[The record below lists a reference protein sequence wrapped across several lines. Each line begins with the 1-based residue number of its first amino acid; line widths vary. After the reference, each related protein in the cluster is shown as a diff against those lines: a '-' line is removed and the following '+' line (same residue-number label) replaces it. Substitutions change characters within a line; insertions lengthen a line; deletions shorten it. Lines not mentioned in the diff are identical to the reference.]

1 LQNLKHLKHNLVE
14 QPITEQLNMVF
25 ELQLMHDINVF
36 VLGQFEHDKEQFL
49 QIISLQI
56 LQKRE
61 QFIHI
66 IFLHEET
73 LQIIKQFKKQILLL
87 QIEHFDLYLFL
98 LHIRHLLLLFN
109 LILCLLHS
117 FLFLKSIGHI
127 VIEHFLHILTH
138 ELHNILSHISHTV
151 STLLFSQIW
160 HL

>member
-1 LQNLKHLKHNLVE
+1 LQNLKQFKHNLVE
-14 QPITEQLNMVF
+14 HPLTEQLNIVF
-25 ELQLMHDINVF
+25 VLQLIHDINDF
-36 VLGQFEHDKEQFL
+36 VLGQFEHDNEQFL
-49 QIISLQI
+49 QIISLHI
-56 LQKRE
+56 LQKSE

-73 LQIIKQFKKQILLL
+73 LQIIKQFKKQILVL

-117 FLFLKSIGHI
+117 FIFLKSIWHI

-138 ELHNILSHISHTV
+138 ELHNILSHISHIV

>member
-14 QPITEQLNMVF
+14 QPITEQLNIVF

-49 QIISLQI
+49 QIISLHI
-56 LQKRE
+56 LQKSE

-117 FLFLKSIGHI
+117 FLFLKSI
-127 VIEHFLHILTH
+127 
-138 ELHNILSHISHTV
+138 
-151 STLLFSQIW
+151 
-160 HL
+160 

>member
-1 LQNLKHLKHNLVE
+1 LQNLKQFKHNLVE
-14 QPITEQLNMVF
+14 HPLTEQLKIVF
-25 ELQLMHDINVF
+25 VLQLIHDINDF
-36 VLGQFEHDKEQFL
+36 VLGQFEHDNEQFL
-49 QIISLQI
+49 QIISLHI
-56 LQKRE
+56 LQKSE

-138 ELHNILSHISHTV
+138 ALHSILSHISHTV

>member
-14 QPITEQLNMVF
+14 QPITEQLNIVF

-36 VLGQFEHDKEQFL
+36 VLGQFEHDNEQFL
-49 QIISLQI
+49 QIISLHI
-56 LQKRE
+56 LQKSE

-117 FLFLKSIGHI
+117 FLFLKSMGHI